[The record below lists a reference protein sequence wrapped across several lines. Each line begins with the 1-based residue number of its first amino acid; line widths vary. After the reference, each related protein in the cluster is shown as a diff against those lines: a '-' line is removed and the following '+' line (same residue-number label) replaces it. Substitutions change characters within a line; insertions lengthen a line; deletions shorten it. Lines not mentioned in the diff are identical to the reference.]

1 MGKENNNMQENTLI
15 CACNSYRGSFLFI
28 NYDSPPSNA
37 LKCINEL
44 FQASIESIGKVA
56 YNGDSYVLS
65 PQLEKIIQNHKMQ
78 MQNIPTVIFVWN
90 AEQPNSKKM
99 KNFQQTIKTCISSP
113 EKILYLLGTEQLDER
128 TLANFG
134 NLLVDAFP
142 SELHSTTL
150 ASRIWPVDR
159 YPEAEKNEKDELLFA
174 SSGANLM
181 SESTKYFT
189 DENIWDIDEF
199 EINQ

>member
-1 MGKENNNMQENTLI
+1 M
-15 CACNSYRGSFLFI
+15 
-28 NYDSPPSNA
+28 
-37 LKCINEL
+37 
-44 FQASIESIGKVA
+44 
-56 YNGDSYVLS
+56 
-65 PQLEKIIQNHKMQ
+65 
-78 MQNIPTVIFVWN
+78 
-90 AEQPNSKKM
+90 
-99 KNFQQTIKTCISSP
+99 
-113 EKILYLLGTEQLDER
+113 
-128 TLANFG
+128 ANFG

-174 SSGANLM
+174 SSVANLM

-199 EINQ
+199 EINQSKTIINQPIRYNFDKRRFSGAVTSNDFSKNFETLKEANRNEIKLRLVFVSNFILLMTNLANRHYF